1 LKVTGDLRRLM
12 MAALGDLE
20 AQQIL
25 SHVIRES
32 RTSSTI
38 AKELGLPPST
48 VYRKIGQMRECGLLL
63 VDRFLIGP
71 DGKREALYTLA
82 FTEIRFKAESK
93 DLELE
98 VTLSRKAL
106 EKRWFE
112 IFFSK
117 TEETPDWQPS
127 ADSGT
132 S

>member
-1 LKVTGDLRRLM
+1 LKVKGDLRRQI
-12 MAALGDLE
+12 MAALGDPE
-20 AQQIL
+20 AQLIL
-25 SHVIRES
+25 SFVTRES

-63 VDRFLIGP
+63 IDRFLIGP
-71 DGKREALYTLA
+71 DGKREALYTCA
-82 FTEIRFKAESK
+82 FTEIRFKTEAK

-98 VTLSRKAL
+98 ITLSQKAL

-117 TEETPDWQPS
+117 AGEAPDWQPS
-127 ADSGT
+127 AASGT